1 MRTSTQRMKRRLP
14 EAGRFNAGQKDV
26 VLGAVGRPLV
36 LFASGLVLWW
46 PELMPRA
53 LRLAAVLVHPLA
65 AIASIGG
72 IIVHIYMGTAAVPGA
87 LRGMIQGWVSPGWA
101 ASHHLNGIGK
111 SKGAKGA
118 LVGRRHP
125 HAAEALLFYARLAEF
140 DGDACAARVADGAR
154 SSPDAEE
161 AARGSRTGAQLAN
174 GSSGAEPALALS
186 IGRWPACIVRKAMAH
201 PSPWSRCLPYG
212 IPVPARDLPRL
223 RGAGRIVY
231 YRRNRCRTYRRSVCE
246 FCRRYL
252 HVIRWGW
259 MRGRFLTSMR

>member
-1 MRTSTQRMKRRLP
+1 MRTSTQRMKEGCPRRDGSTR
-14 EAGRFNAGQKDV
+14 GRKMLFWVQSA
-26 VLGAVGRPLV
+26 ALV

-140 DGDACAARVADGAR
+140 DGDACAPRELLMEHGPPLMRRRPRA
-154 SSPDAEE
+154 
-161 AARGSRTGAQLAN
+161 
-174 GSSGAEPALALS
+174 GAEPALS
-186 IGRWPACIVRKAMAH
+186 
-201 PSPWSRCLPYG
+201 S
-212 IPVPARDLPRL
+212 
-223 RGAGRIVY
+223 
-231 YRRNRCRTYRRSVCE
+231 
-246 FCRRYL
+246 
-252 HVIRWGW
+252 
-259 MRGRFLTSMR
+259 